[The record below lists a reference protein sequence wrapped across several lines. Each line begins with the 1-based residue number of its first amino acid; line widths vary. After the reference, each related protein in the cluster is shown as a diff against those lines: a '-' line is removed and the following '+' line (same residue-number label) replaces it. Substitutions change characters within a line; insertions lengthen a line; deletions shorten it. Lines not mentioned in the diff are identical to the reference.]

1 MDDGL
6 KNTDISK
13 AENLTQAK
21 KSIEAENLAE
31 WREVIDDKMPDVDT
45 ILKEESMTPRETVK
59 NKTDDEN
66 NLENKIH
73 VIPTLKEK
81 NMTKKNIDSK
91 VDQDVFE
98 TTKKAQTIDKM
109 EWNDITRKDNTID
122 GNHSQN
128 MVHFETNSREKGQT
142 NDILKASA
150 TTQKDS
156 STIPEPKS
164 KKLPGQPA
172 DGDIPSSTLKT
183 PVYTYVSKQ
192 KVSAQ
197 KFPCFL
203 PKKTKTKVIILLYYS
218 YSILSVFI

>member
-1 MDDGL
+1 MTFGTFDSVDDGL

-13 AENLTQAK
+13 AENLTQGK

-31 WREVIDDKMPDVDT
+31 WREVIDDKMPDVDN

-73 VIPTLKEK
+73 VIPTLTEK

-98 TTKKAQTIDKM
+98 TTKKAKTIDKM

-128 MVHFETNSREKGQT
+128 IVHFETNSRERT
-142 NDILKASA
+142 N
-150 TTQKDS
+150 
-156 STIPEPKS
+156 
-164 KKLPGQPA
+164 
-172 DGDIPSSTLKT
+172 
-183 PVYTYVSKQ
+183 
-192 KVSAQ
+192 
-197 KFPCFL
+197 
-203 PKKTKTKVIILLYYS
+203 
-218 YSILSVFI
+218 